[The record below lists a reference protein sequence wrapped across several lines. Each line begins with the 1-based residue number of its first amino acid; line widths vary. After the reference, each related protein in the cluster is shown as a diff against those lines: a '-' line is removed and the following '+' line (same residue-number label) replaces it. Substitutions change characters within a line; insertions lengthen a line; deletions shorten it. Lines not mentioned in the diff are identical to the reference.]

1 MNVSA
6 VIVTR
11 GDVDLSEILDSFP
24 DEWERVVWDNGRGEC
39 RRSKRRFGFTTR
51 WNSSE
56 HGHTLPD
63 ESVFGRYSA
72 LEHGFCHGDVVMVQD
87 DDCLLPRESLDAL
100 VAAYQ
105 PGQLVANMPERFRP
119 HYPDSCL
126 VGFGAIFRRD
136 LPLQAFSK
144 FLSWQ
149 NATTWNNTWGEIP
162 ELSDGRARMDFFHRT
177 GDVVFTA
184 LTPHILLDLP
194 YRDLPWATDKTR
206 MYRQPDH
213 VGERARM
220 LELCRQV
227 RDAG

>member
-39 RRSKRRFGFTTR
+39 RRSKRFSFTAT
-51 WNSSE
+51 WSSSE
-56 HGHTLPD
+56 LGQPLAD
-63 ESVFGRYSA
+63 LSVYGRYSA
-72 LEHGFCHGDVVMVQD
+72 LSTPGLCDGDVIMVQD
-87 DDCLLPRESLDAL
+87 DDCVLPRESLEAL

-119 HYPDSCL
+119 HYPDSAL
-126 VGFGAIFRRD
+126 VGFGAIFDRD
-136 LPLQAFSK
+136 LPKQAFDR
-144 FLSWQ
+144 FLFTH
-149 NATTWNNTWGEIP
+149 AKI
-162 ELSDGRARMDFFHRT
+162 LYDDGVQRFNRT
-177 GDVVFTA
+177 CDVIFTS
-184 LTPHILLDLP
+184 LTPRILLDLP
-194 YRDLPWATDKTR
+194 YRDLPWATDETR

-227 RDAG
+227 RDA